1 MHNYIPAT
9 IKCFWCNGKMTVG
22 GPSRMG
28 SGLNEISYF
37 CCDCGGIAHFA
48 RYEDKQSIK
57 TFKVEY
63 NVAY

>member
-28 SGLNEISYF
+28 SGLN
-37 CCDCGGIAHFA
+37 DVCGGIAHFA
-48 RYEDKQSIK
+48 RYDDKQPIK

-63 NVAY
+63 NVTH